1 MMNEKMNWDFKFLGK
16 IRSDANI
23 SIVND
28 GKTMRF
34 YLDIDSN
41 PPENLSDD
49 ATKFLTCFSAELENL
64 GFIDDT
70 SLMDEERKELL
81 KEFLEQHFL
90 MFKIK
95 YKRTEERSYYNAYD
109 LELVRR
115 QSNDENRFYSVPFI
129 KTFKE
134 NTEDTLEKLFNNEYI
149 QGNISIS
156 KEVDDYPSFLLIG
169 EYENNLSEKDN
180 LNKVTDKLY
189 VFGPIKEINHSEQFG
204 FKFITDKNQTF
215 YKEINKSNLG
225 EYYYS
230 KDRVMFITEE
240 IDNTILDFLKIDGKT
255 IQIDNVKQKIEDISE
270 KEFLDCFKEVALSK
284 ELSYKPADLSNFHTA
299 IKTQGF
305 VILAGLSGTGKS
317 QIVQCYHEA
326 LNRFANKNAK
336 DYPSEK
342 SKLLFVPVRPFWQD
356 DSDILGYLDSSQGIY
371 RPGESGLVDFIKESN
386 DNPDECY
393 IVCLDEMNL
402 AKVEHYFSQ
411 FLSVLERG
419 PKDRII
425 HLYNDKLNGRVYNQ
439 NDYPPT
445 LALRGNLF
453 FVGTVN
459 LDESTF
465 QFSDKVLDRANVIT
479 LDLCPFEDIRNNI
492 KKYKAKVIEEK
503 QNKDED
509 KQSKVEDKQKQ
520 SLNEN
525 EPAIEALKTY
535 KKLSSM
541 KKSSNNDVLKD
552 AEVELLWKI
561 NQQMQNANKQIGVGY
576 RIIDQIE
583 NYIANLPNT
592 DYLDRRAAFD
602 IQITQRIFTKLRGSQ
617 GQLGNLI
624 GNYVNGVYEPGSL
637 YNLLT
642 GLEEVSDFTL
652 AKKKLEILSK
662 ELEEYGHTI

>member
-1 MMNEKMNWDFKFLGK
+1 MMNERANWDLKFLGK
-16 IRSDANI
+16 IRSDGNI
-23 SIVND
+23 SLVND
-28 GKTMRF
+28 RKTIRF
-34 YLDIDSN
+34 YLDIVSN
-41 PPENLSDD
+41 PPENLPDD
-49 ATKFLTCFSAELENL
+49 ANKFLTSFSDELENL
-64 GFIDDT
+64 GFIDDI
-70 SLMDEERKELL
+70 SLIDEERKELL
-81 KEFLEQHFL
+81 KEFLEPHFL

-95 YKRTEERSYYNAYD
+95 FKRTEDEKSYYNAYD
-109 LELVRR
+109 LELVRK
-115 QSNDENRFYSVPFI
+115 QSTDNNRFYSVPFI
-129 KTFKE
+129 KTYKG

-149 QGNISIS
+149 QGNIAIS
-156 KEVDDYPSFLLIG
+156 KEVDDYPSFLLVG
-169 EYENNLSEKDN
+169 EYDQTSSEKSN
-180 LNKVTDKLY
+180 LNKVSDKLY
-189 VFGPIKEINHSEQFG
+189 VFGPIKQINHSERFG
-204 FKFITDKNQTF
+204 FKFITDENQTF
-215 YKEINKSNLG
+215 YKEINKSKLG

-230 KDRVMFITEE
+230 KDRVMFITEKV
-240 IDNTILDFLKIDGKT
+240 DNDILDFIKTEGKI
-255 IQIDNVKQKIEDISE
+255 IQINDIKQKIEDISE

-284 ELSYKPADLSNFHTA
+284 KLSYKPADLSNFHTA

-326 LNRFANKNAK
+326 LNRFANNNNKG
-336 DYPSEK
+336 YPSKK
-342 SKLLFVPVRPFWQD
+342 SEFLFVPVRPFWQD

-371 RPGESGLVDFIKESN
+371 RPSESGLVDFIKESI
-386 DNPDECY
+386 DNPNECY

-411 FLSVLERG
+411 FLSVLER
-419 PKDRII
+419 DTEENRII

-445 LALRGNLF
+445 LTLKENLF

-492 KKYKAKVIEEK
+492 KNYKTKIAEEK
-503 QNKDED
+503 QNKDFNKSD
-509 KQSKVEDKQKQ
+509 PS
-520 SLNEN
+520 
-525 EPAIEALKTY
+525 IEALKTY
-535 KKLSSM
+535 NKLKSM
-541 KKSSNNDVLKD
+541 KKSNHDDVLKD

-561 NQQMQNANKQIGVGY
+561 NLEMQNANKQIGVGY
-576 RIIDQIE
+576 RIINQIE
-583 NYIANLPNT
+583 KYIANLPNT

-624 GNYVNGVYEPGSL
+624 GNYIDEIYEPGSL
-637 YNLLT
+637 YKLLT
-642 GLEEVSDFTL
+642 DFKEISDFTL
-652 AKKKLEILSK
+652 AKNKLEILSK